1 MGAQESVGMAP
12 EKVVSMY
19 VLIFIGILVVLGI
32 IGAVLDP
39 VIKEH
44 ERARIAK
51 LQSSLPP
58 GRIVCPVCKGTKR
71 LWNGGGGNIG
81 PNGAPLGR
89 SEKCYHCWGA
99 GSVTYKRA

>member
-1 MGAQESVGMAP
+1 MAR
-12 EKVVSMY
+12 EKVASMY

-32 IGAVLDP
+32 IGAALDP

-51 LQSSLPP
+51 FQRSLPP

-71 LWNGGGGNIG
+71 LWNGGGRN
-81 PNGAPLGR
+81 PNPYTGAPSGR
-89 SEKCYHCWGA
+89 SERCNHCRGK
-99 GSVTYKRA
+99 GRGTYTRT